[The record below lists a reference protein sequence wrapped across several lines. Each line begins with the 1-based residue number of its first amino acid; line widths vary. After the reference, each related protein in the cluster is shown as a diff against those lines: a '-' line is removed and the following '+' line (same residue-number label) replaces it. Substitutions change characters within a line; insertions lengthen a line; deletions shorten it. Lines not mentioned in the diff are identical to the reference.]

1 LNHNIWDKVLEKET
15 ALLERA
21 EGFKCKEIVA
31 GDKEG

>member
-1 LNHNIWDKVLEKET
+1 VLEKET
-15 ALLERA
+15 ALLEGA